1 MLFWIIGSLESRS
14 SADLWI
20 GSIDYGWPDSRQ
32 CRGEVVGYV
41 SGISWHGL
49 RMHGSGTSR
58 RGSLVTS
65 MTRRPAIDSRMY
77 GPRER
82 FSAAVIPS
90 PPGRGVGG
98 EGAPVVVNV
107 TWSLSKWKHKAIC
120 VTVRRSFTNRLG
132 DWGMSFIRDVL
143 IGILANSIWHHRQL
157 LMFRGGCALA
167 AIAGWILIASDR
179 LIEKGGCLL
188 LS

>member
-14 SADLWI
+14 SANLWI
-20 GSIDYGWPDSRQ
+20 CSRDYGWPDSRL
-32 CRGEVVGYV
+32 CRGEAVGHV
-41 SGISWHGL
+41 PGILWRGL
-49 RMHGSGTSR
+49 PMHGSDTICG
-58 RGSLVTS
+58 RGLVTS
-65 MTRRPAIDSRMY
+65 VTRRPAIDSRMY

-82 FSAAVIPS
+82 FSAAVLPS
-90 PPGRGVGG
+90 PRGRGVGG

-107 TWSLSKWKHKAIC
+107 TRSLSKWKHKAIC

-143 IGILANSIWHHRQL
+143 IGILANSIWHHRQR

-167 AIAGWILIASDR
+167 AIAGWISIASDR